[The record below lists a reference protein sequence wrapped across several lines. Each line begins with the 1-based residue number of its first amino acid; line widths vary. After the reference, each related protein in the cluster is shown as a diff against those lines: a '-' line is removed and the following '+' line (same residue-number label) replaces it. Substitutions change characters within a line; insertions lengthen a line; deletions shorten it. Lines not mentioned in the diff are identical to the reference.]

1 MEGGCQRWT
10 IITKHQ
16 PEAVKSHKMKNQVE
30 VVKGIQGFIS
40 YWYKL
45 IEKDSTGAIRQKMR
59 TIIKY
64 WEGMKADV

>member
-1 MEGGCQRWT
+1 
-10 IITKHQ
+10 
-16 PEAVKSHKMKNQVE
+16 VKSHKMKNQVE